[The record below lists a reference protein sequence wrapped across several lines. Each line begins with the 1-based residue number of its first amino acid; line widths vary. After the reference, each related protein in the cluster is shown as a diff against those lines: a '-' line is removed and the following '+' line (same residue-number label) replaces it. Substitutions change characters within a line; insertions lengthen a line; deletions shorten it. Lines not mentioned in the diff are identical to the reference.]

1 MIEWREDG
9 ILLAAR
15 RHGESAAIVEL
26 FTRDHGRH
34 LGVVR
39 GGASRKTAPLLQP
52 GNAFDATWK
61 ARLGEHLGTFT
72 LEPRGHRAAGLLSD
86 ADALAGLSAVT
97 ALLSFTLP
105 ERQAYPDLHAQTLAM
120 LDMLGQEFWPLA
132 YVRWEMA
139 LLEAMGFGL
148 DLSACAVRGLNED
161 LAFVSPR
168 TGRAVSREGA
178 GDYAD
183 RLLPLSPALIGKG
196 EGNAAE
202 IAAALKTTGHF
213 LETVLTPSLGDRP
226 LPAAR
231 RRLLDRLARRTD

>member
-26 FTRDHGRH
+26 FTETHGRH
-34 LGVVR
+34 AGVLR

-52 GNAFDATWK
+52 GNIFDATWK
-61 ARLGEHLGTFT
+61 ARLDEHLGSFT
-72 LEPRGHRAAGLLSD
+72 LEPRGHRAAKLLND
-86 ADALAGLSAVT
+86 ADALAGLTAIT
-97 ALLSFTLP
+97 ALLSFVLP
-105 ERQAYPDLHAQTLAM
+105 ERQAYPQLHAQTGAM

-132 YVRWEMA
+132 YIRWEMS
-139 LLEAMGFGL
+139 LLETMGFGL
-148 DLSACAVRGLNED
+148 DLSACAVRGVNED

-183 RLLPLSPALIGKG
+183 RLLPLSPALIGRG
-196 EGNAAE
+196 DGGREDIG
-202 IAAALKTTGHF
+202 AALKTTGHF
-213 LETVLTPSLGDRP
+213 LENVLAASLGDRP
-226 LPAAR
+226 VPPSR
-231 RRLLDRLARRTD
+231 RRLVDRLTRG